1 MHAECMHVY
10 MLYTAMLLLFTY
22 TYIYICMYMHLQL
35 KYTRVEALMQ
45 GLHIMEA

>member
-10 MLYTAMLLLFTY
+10 MLYTAMLLLFIY
-22 TYIYICMYMHLQL
+22 TCIFMYMHLQL

-45 GLHIMEA
+45 GLYIMEA